1 MALSGA
7 ATAAA
12 TGSRV
17 PGPLR
22 RAHEQTRLILQAQS
36 QEEESGA
43 QQFERE
49 LVEKA
54 AERWVS
60 QKAAPVHDARGW
72 AARCHIKGTQ
82 TAKVRA
88 PLIGDREGF
97 VLSCDGTKRL
107 PVWRFGNRVGW
118 LYLSIG

>member
-72 AARCHIKGTQ
+72 AARCQIKGTQ

-88 PLIGDREGF
+88 PLMATARASSSLAMVPSDCPFGASAI
-97 VLSCDGTKRL
+97 VSDGYT
-107 PVWRFGNRVGW
+107 
-118 LYLSIG
+118 